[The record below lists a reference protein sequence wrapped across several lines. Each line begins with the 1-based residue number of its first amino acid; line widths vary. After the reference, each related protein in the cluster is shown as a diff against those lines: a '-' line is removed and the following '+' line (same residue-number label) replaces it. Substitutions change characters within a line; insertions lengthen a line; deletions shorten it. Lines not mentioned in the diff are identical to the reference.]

1 MEHIKQTVWLD
12 CDPGLDDTF
21 AIIYAA
27 HDKHINLLG
36 VSTSPGNTNLR
47 NTTQNALDVLY
58 NIGRQDVPVYAGSN
72 LLLKGEMKLA
82 EHMHGSNGLGGVKL
96 PTSPQRAITE
106 QVFEKIYHKIKG
118 NPGQIIW
125 ANTGSL
131 TNLCILLLTYPDI
144 K

>member
-1 MEHIKQTVWLD
+1 MEARQHTVWLD

-27 HDKHINLLG
+27 HDENINLLG
-36 VSTSPGNTNLR
+36 VSSSPGNTNLQ

-58 NIGRQDVPVYAGSN
+58 NIGRHDVPVYAGSN

-82 EHMHGSNGLGGVKL
+82 EHVHGSNGLGGVKL
-96 PTSPQRAITE
+96 PTSPNKAITE
-106 QVFEKIYHKIKG
+106 QVFEKIYYRIKG
-118 NPGQIIW
+118 HPTQIIW

-131 TNLCILLLTYPDI
+131 TNICILLLTYPDI